1 MTWWVSRLPF
11 TLTLQQDLF
20 IRNLVEGICPLKQ
33 EMYAKNTGF
42 GWLSGEPQAQSLRT
56 IHADWYSLYSF
67 VWIYQLADLCCPKL
81 LLNTCGQ
88 KLAKLLS
95 LTRCS
100 LLHNRPCLN
109 LTKETFLTSPRVLN
123 SSQNASGCDTAA
135 VTLLS
140 TPEICIQMEH
150 CLIHIFIFFD
160 FLDKTQY
167 NIFQDK
173 HGYIFNLELLQ
184 CVLK

>member
-1 MTWWVSRLPF
+1 MW
-11 TLTLQQDLF
+11 
-20 IRNLVEGICPLKQ
+20 
-33 EMYAKNTGF
+33 
-42 GWLSGEPQAQSLRT
+42 
-56 IHADWYSLYSF
+56 
-67 VWIYQLADLCCPKL
+67 PKI
-81 LLNTCGQ
+81 GQ
-88 KLAKLLS
+88 TVV